1 MSSFF
6 FCKNKLGRR
15 CRAFLF
21 WGSPEAT
28 ASHTHRTM
36 SEGRCSPTNSHAGR
50 PSQQQ
55 KLPQGAPGS
64 YSQDTA
70 SGTSPTW
77 PPAPSSTDCTL
88 YTTPLKDLKKPA
100 PPIKRTS
107 SSNPSR
113 GLSEAVPQGSTT
125 QHFGLFIPRHW
136 TLSAPSH
143 WSLAS
148 GEPRASSTGT
158 LPLPWKPQQVVPR
171 VAQSILGPA

>member
-1 MSSFF
+1 MYFVYNPIISIFFLLWVFF
-6 FCKNKLGRR
+6 FVL
-15 CRAFLF
+15 
-21 WGSPEAT
+21 GSPEAT

-136 TLSAPSH
+136 TLSAPPTGH
-143 WSLAS
+143 LPVVSL
-148 GEPRASSTGT
+148 EP
-158 LPLPWKPQQVVPR
+158 
-171 VAQSILGPA
+171 PAPAPCHGNHSRSYPG